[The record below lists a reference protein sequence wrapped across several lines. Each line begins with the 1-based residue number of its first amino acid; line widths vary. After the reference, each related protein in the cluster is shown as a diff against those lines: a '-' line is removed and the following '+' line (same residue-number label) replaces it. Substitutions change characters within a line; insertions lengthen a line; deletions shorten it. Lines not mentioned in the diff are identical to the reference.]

1 MSDLAALEIL
11 ASINKLASE
20 IKTISPSTEVTI
32 WKQPWVGAVTGVIIG
47 FFLNSIKDGLSKG
60 KQINS
65 KLKCIRAEVE
75 DIKRNASYG
84 IKCCVDF
91 FNEFDEGVK
100 HKINV
105 QLSTDANSYCFEKF
119 YIDVVLKLNEN
130 QRFQL
135 VQTYKQLA
143 HSLDMKNRYI
153 KKASENSLTN
163 TTKNDYL
170 QSIIYTYASVWHSA
184 NNYLSDYSES
194 QYNVAEIIKELGIK
208 ANFIDK
214 MDKLK
219 SASH

>member
-1 MSDLAALEIL
+1 MSDFAALEIL

-20 IKTISPSTEVTI
+20 IKTISPAAEVPI
-32 WKQPWVGAVTGVIIG
+32 WKQPWIGAVTGVIIG

-60 KQINS
+60 KQINN

-91 FNEFDEGVK
+91 FNEFDEGVT

-105 QLSTDANSYCFEKF
+105 QFSTDANSYCFEKF

-130 QRFQL
+130 QRVQL

-143 HSLDMKNRYI
+143 HSIDMKNRYI
-153 KKASENSLTN
+153 KKAAENSLTN
-163 TTKNDYL
+163 ESKNEYIE
-170 QSIIYTYASVWHSA
+170 SIIFTYASVYHSA
-184 NNYLSDYSES
+184 NNYLNDFSES
-194 QYNVAEIIKELGIK
+194 QYNMTAIIKELGIK
-208 ANFIDK
+208 VNFIDK
-214 MDKLK
+214 VEALK
-219 SASH
+219 GTSH